1 MPDMPLTIVTFQP
14 MRIATLRY
22 EGPYSVAISDFMRSF
37 NEARTERGWTG
48 DTFGIALNGET
59 YSVTLAERATADP
72 QLCRFDAGVVVLSH
86 VAIAPPFVEQH
97 LSGGRYALFE
107 FSGAASAIG
116 AAWYSAKRMQNA
128 DASLKPDAR
137 PDLEWHRKSDQVRD
151 DGTFTCALCI
161 AVK

>member
-1 MPDMPLTIVTFQP
+1 
-14 MRIATLRY
+14 MRIATFRY

-37 NEARTERGWTG
+37 NEAREERGWTG
-48 DTFGIALNGET
+48 DTFGISLNGET
-59 YSVTLAERATADP
+59 YGVTLAERAAANS
-72 QLCRFDAGVVVLSH
+72 QLCRFDAGVAVPAH
-86 VAIAPPFVEQH
+86 VAIDAPFVEQH

-107 FSGAASAIG
+107 FSGVASAIG

-137 PDLEWHRKSDQVRD
+137 PDLEWYRRSDQVRD
-151 DGTFTCALCI
+151 DGTFTCALCV